1 MEGLKDNDG
10 IDEMKEDKRVDGLME
25 GLKEKGWNIDVIK
38 QD

>member
-25 GLKEKGWNIDVIK
+25 GLKDKDGIDK
-38 QD
+38 MKED

>member
-25 GLKEKGWNIDVIK
+25 GLKDNDGIDK
-38 QD
+38 MKED